1 MAPFCST
8 VESIELF
15 RGLLSIYS
23 SSATSAAA
31 RRREQSRLRFL
42 LFFIVYTFS
51 FSFSP
56 NRPLGLMRR
65 MMISS
70 AKVKALLK
78 MEIF

>member
-15 RGLLSIYS
+15 SGLLSIYS
-23 SSATSAAA
+23 STPTSTAA
-31 RRREQSRLRFL
+31 RRREQIKLRVF

-56 NRPLGLMRR
+56 NRPLGLIRR

-78 MEIF
+78 MDML